1 MKRNKLDK
9 QIVKALALGISASM
23 ALQPVVAFAA
33 NEEPE
38 TEPEKEAGE
47 ELKSVDPVDEAAS
60 AAQNAAAAAIAE
72 IAQAGTNVNP
82 VATNL
87 IATAA
92 APDNTVSIPEGEV
105 AKADA
110 PVMADISES
119 KVAKAAAPEN
129 IGADEDA
136 MSGMLFN
143 KKTMP
148 VWLALFAGAG
158 VTVEEFARRKKK
170 KAEKNK

>member
-1 MKRNKLDK
+1 M
-9 QIVKALALGISASM
+9 
-23 ALQPVVAFAA
+23 
-33 NEEPE
+33 
-38 TEPEKEAGE
+38 
-47 ELKSVDPVDEAAS
+47 
-60 AAQNAAAAAIAE
+60 
-72 IAQAGTNVNP
+72 
-82 VATNL
+82 
-87 IATAA
+87 
-92 APDNTVSIPEGEV
+92 SIPEGEV

-136 MSGMLFN
+136 MGGMLFN

-170 KAEKNK
+170 KEEKNK